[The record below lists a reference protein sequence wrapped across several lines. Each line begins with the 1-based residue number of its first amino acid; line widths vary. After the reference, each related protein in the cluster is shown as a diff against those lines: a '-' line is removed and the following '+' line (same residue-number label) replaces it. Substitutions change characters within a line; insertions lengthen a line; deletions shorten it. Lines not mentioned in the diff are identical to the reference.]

1 MNQITFTVCR
11 AKNIK
16 PETLDAIG
24 EMVKVAIENLRKI
37 EMRAYCKGCDQ
48 IKPIMKKVGLCNSC
62 FLAKHNLG
70 KQPEQP
76 PRPKLKAIVQ
86 PPPTKA
92 A

>member
-1 MNQITFTVCR
+1 MNEITFTVCR

-16 PETLDAIG
+16 PETLAAIG

-37 EMRAYCKGCDQ
+37 EMRANCKGCNQ
-48 IKPIMKKVGLCNSC
+48 IKPIMKRIELCNSC

-70 KQPEQP
+70 REPEQ

-86 PPPTKA
+86 PPPKA